1 MADRDDLGPR
11 GETMACAHLERN
23 GYEIVERNVTTP
35 YGELDAVARDG
46 ETLVFVEV
54 RTRSDNESGSPL
66 ESVTPRKQ
74 RQIVRS
80 AEHYAVQT
88 GQLEAVMRFDVVGIT
103 LAGDG
108 EPHIELV
115 RSAFVVDR

>member
-1 MADRDDLGPR
+1 MADRDEIGPR
-11 GETMACAHLERN
+11 GEAMACAHLEQN

-54 RTRSDNESGSPL
+54 RTRSDEDTGSPL

-74 RQIVRS
+74 RQIARS
-80 AEHYAVQT
+80 AEFYAAQT
-88 GQLEAVMRFDVVGIT
+88 GQIEAVMRFDVVGIT
-103 LAGDG
+103 WAGEG
-108 EPHIELV
+108 EANIELV
-115 RSAFVVDR
+115 RNAFVVDR